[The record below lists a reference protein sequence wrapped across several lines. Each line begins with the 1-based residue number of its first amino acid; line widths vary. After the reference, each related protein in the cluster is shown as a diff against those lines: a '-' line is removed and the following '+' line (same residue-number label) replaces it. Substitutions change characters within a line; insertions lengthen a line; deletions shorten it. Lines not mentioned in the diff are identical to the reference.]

1 MLNYLNLLFYA
12 VVMRM
17 FPHVSPEKETTE
29 TKKCMHCLRRIK
41 TFHYKCPHCRTTD
54 FIFETDLSG

>member
-12 VVMRM
+12 VVTKILPRV
-17 FPHVSPEKETTE
+17 FPEEKSTE

-41 TFHYKCPHCRTTD
+41 TFHYKCPYCRTTD
-54 FIFETDLSG
+54 FIFDTDLS